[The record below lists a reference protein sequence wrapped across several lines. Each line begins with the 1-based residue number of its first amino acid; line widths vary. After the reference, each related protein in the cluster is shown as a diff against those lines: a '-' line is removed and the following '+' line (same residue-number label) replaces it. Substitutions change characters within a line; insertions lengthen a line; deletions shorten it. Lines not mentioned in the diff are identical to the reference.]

1 MTSTTILGYVIFSG
15 ERKPVAGKDTKAEN
29 ETVNVGYWENHDSIR
44 RHDQTKAGRNK
55 MSETKERKKQKYRE
69 WHYEQEGKQR
79 VQVQPTRLKTI
90 KDKSRPETGAS
101 ILQRT
106 TTHTF
111 RVLSTVHIHTHFNN
125 TC

>member
-44 RHDQTKAGRNK
+44 KHDQTKAGKNK
-55 MSETKERKKQKYRE
+55 MSEMKERNKQKSRE
-69 WHYEQEGKQR
+69 WHYELEGKQR

-90 KDKSRPETGAS
+90 KDKSWPETGAS

-111 RVLSTVHIHTHFNN
+111 RVLSTVHIHPLQ
-125 TC
+125 